1 MTESDQKLTTSELAN
16 QPTDDADA
24 PMARDQDTDGV
35 GAGDAATQETQAEPA
50 VTPLLSGEQTDD
62 FDRRWTEIQAAF
74 VDEPHAA
81 VQNADQLV
89 AELMQTLAASFA
101 ETRAGLEQQ
110 WTAATTSRPRICESP
125 SRVTARSSSAYWLR
139 RTRRSGRVPGNV
151 PGTRLERTRCGE
163 TRRSG

>member
-1 MTESDQKLTTSELAN
+1 MTEHDQTLTTSQLAN

-24 PMARDQDTDGV
+24 PMNREQEAESAGQTDG
-35 GAGDAATQETQAEPA
+35 AGTQEAQAEP
-50 VTPLLSGEQTDD
+50 TTMPLLSGEQTDD

-110 WTAATTSRPRICESP
+110 WDSGDDVSTEDLRVALTRYRSFFQRLLAA
-125 SRVTARSSSAYWLR
+125 
-139 RTRRSGRVPGNV
+139 
-151 PGTRLERTRCGE
+151 
-163 TRRSG
+163 